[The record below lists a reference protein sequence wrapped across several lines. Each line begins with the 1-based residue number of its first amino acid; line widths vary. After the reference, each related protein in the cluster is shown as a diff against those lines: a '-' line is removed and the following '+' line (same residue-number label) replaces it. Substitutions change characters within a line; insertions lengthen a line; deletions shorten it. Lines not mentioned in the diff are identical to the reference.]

1 MSYVHKKHRNTE
13 KINCKYF
20 PHTLRVRS
28 EVRDQCQ
35 RQGPTVETGLPHNSI
50 HVHNFSMGL
59 VWGNDDVADGH
70 MLCSRVHRMQL
81 EAMMRSVGMSRLWRN
96 SFYLCSKENMSTS
109 WLQYKNKT
117 TILGYRSKRNNEYG
131 IEK

>member
-1 MSYVHKKHRNTE
+1 M
-13 KINCKYF
+13 
-20 PHTLRVRS
+20 
-28 EVRDQCQ
+28 
-35 RQGPTVETGLPHNSI
+35 ETGLPHNSI
-50 HVHNFSMGL
+50 HVHNLSMGL

-70 MLCSRVHRMQL
+70 MLRSRVHRMQL